1 MVYKFEWSL
10 VEGKKLQNPLSSLM
24 EIIKRKAL
32 NLEFSL
38 MSNEISRMKQ
48 KNRNVSNE
56 NISLNRINGV

>member
-1 MVYKFEWSL
+1 MIYKFEWSL